1 MLTTALRQPAGA
13 AVLFEPSPNRSHREH
28 RPMAAKTV
36 TIILNQQ
43 QLELMDRM
51 IAQGVAA
58 DRSVLVRKALR
69 EFAERR
75 EISGAKIDR
84 NN

>member
-1 MLTTALRQPAGA
+1 
-13 AVLFEPSPNRSHREH
+13 
-28 RPMAAKTV
+28 MAAKTV